1 MIRLEWYLLHPIAV
15 HFPIAL
21 LTLGLA
27 VAVWEARF
35 KRPEWLPEAVTW
47 LLWLGTASAWA
58 TFGLGLLAEKT
69 VPHVPM
75 AWETM
80 ADHETLGYWTVGLFT
95 TLSAGRYWMRRR
107 EYRVGKGVALSFLAG
122 WLAASGILMRTGLL
136 GGRLVFDYGVGSASH
151 DGADDDSEY
160 EEEPE

>member
-1 MIRLEWYLLHPIAV
+1 MNLPEWYRLHPVAV

-27 VAVWEARF
+27 LAVWEA
-35 KRPEWLPEAVTW
+35 KVKKPLWLAEAVTW

-58 TFGLGLLAEKT
+58 AFGLGLLAEET

-80 ADHETLGYWTVGLFT
+80 ADHETMAYWTVGLFSS
-95 TLSAGRYWMRRR
+95 LSAGRYWMRRR
-107 EYRVGKGVALSFLAG
+107 EYRVGKGVAFLFLAG
-122 WLAASGILMRTGLL
+122 WLAASGVLLRTGHL
-136 GGRLVFDYGVGSASH
+136 GGSLVFDYGVGVSDI
-151 DGADDDSEY
+151 DGGNDDGDY
-160 EEEPE
+160 EEEN